1 MSLLCCV
8 SYHSRQTI
16 FLAAISSTYVVTT
29 IGSCYSWKSTL
40 SLSLSDILESLV
52 ERNLGHDSWVLKPCL
67 NSAPPLHLN
76 THKVLTPK
84 FTKYSWPYSAC
95 KYGSRLALKSTL
107 RKYSKKGHTSLSCKD
122 KLPRDIQTKMPD

>member
-52 ERNLGHDSWVLKPCL
+52 ERNLGHDS
-67 NSAPPLHLN
+67 
-76 THKVLTPK
+76 
-84 FTKYSWPYSAC
+84 
-95 KYGSRLALKSTL
+95 
-107 RKYSKKGHTSLSCKD
+107 
-122 KLPRDIQTKMPD
+122 